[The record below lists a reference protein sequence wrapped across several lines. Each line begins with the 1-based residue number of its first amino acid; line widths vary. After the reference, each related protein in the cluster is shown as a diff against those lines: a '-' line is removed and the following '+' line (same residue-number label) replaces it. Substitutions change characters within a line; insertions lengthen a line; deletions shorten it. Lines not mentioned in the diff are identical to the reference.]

1 VSNQVTGLGLGAVF
15 TIFFITLGPLKLLGP
30 FAQRTHTLDAGALR
44 ASALRAFTLGLIA
57 VIVGGYVGTALAKNW
72 HVSVPA
78 LLIATGIIFF
88 LAALSV
94 VMAPYSAVHAEAA
107 PLPTDPMAA
116 ALQLTFPL
124 IVTPYGIAAL
134 IAVFA
139 AGREATPTQ
148 IYVLLGVVMLLNL
161 LTMLF
166 VRQIMRPPVLLV
178 LQLVGA
184 VLGILQVAL
193 AVQIVIRGLREL
205 GVLALP

>member
-1 VSNQVTGLGLGAVF
+1 
-15 TIFFITLGPLKLLGP
+15 
-30 FAQRTHTLDAGALR
+30 
-44 ASALRAFTLGLIA
+44 
-57 VIVGGYVGTALAKNW
+57 
-72 HVSVPA
+72 
-78 LLIATGIIFF
+78 
-88 LAALSV
+88 
-94 VMAPYSAVHAEAA
+94 
-107 PLPTDPMAA
+107 MAA